1 MEKLKKQNVENIQ
14 AIFEEK
20 TGVNVK
26 GQSKFWNYAVGKRAG
41 GVIMAA
47 GVLAC
52 FGVAFVFSQ
61 SKMPES
67 TLITGESAETY
78 MVDMPQMSREADGI
92 EVTVYAPAL
101 AYDDWVW
108 PTVSERISAS
118 FALKEN
124 GAERDHDHI
133 NIAGQEGD
141 EIYAVAAGTITET
154 GFDAYYGNY
163 IVIDFGGGVGA
174 KYGHLKEIMVTEG
187 AAVEQGQKIG
197 LLGKTG
203 MATGPN
209 LSFTVYTGGMT
220 VNPLAK

>member
-1 MEKLKKQNVENIQ
+1 MGRFKKQNADNIQ

-26 GQSKFWNYAVGKRAG
+26 KHAKFGNYTVGKMAG
-41 GVIMAA
+41 GLAVAA
-47 GVLAC
+47 GVLVC
-52 FGVAFVFSQ
+52 FGAVTMFTQ
-61 SKMPES
+61 SKLPGN
-67 TLITGESAETY
+67 TITTGESAETH

-92 EVTVYAPAL
+92 EVTVYAPVL
-101 AYDDWVW
+101 TYDDWVW

-124 GAERDHDHI
+124 GAARDHDHI

-141 EIYAVAAGTITET
+141 EIYAVAAGTVTEA
-154 GFDAYYGNY
+154 GFDTTYGNY
-163 IVIDFGGGVGA
+163 IIIDFGDGIAA
-174 KYGHLKEIMVTEG
+174 KYGHLKEVMVTEG
-187 AAVEQGQKIG
+187 ATVEQGQKVG

-209 LSFTVYTGGMT
+209 LSFTVYEGGIA
-220 VNPLAK
+220 VNPLAE